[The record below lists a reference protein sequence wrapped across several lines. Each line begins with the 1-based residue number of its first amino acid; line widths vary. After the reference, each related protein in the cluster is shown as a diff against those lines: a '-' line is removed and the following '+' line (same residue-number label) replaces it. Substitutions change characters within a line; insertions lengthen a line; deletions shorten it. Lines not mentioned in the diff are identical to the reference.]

1 MKKKIVIKDS
11 ERLVADL
18 SKAYRAVAKQTT
30 IPILTGFH
38 LQFTGKSL
46 TITGSDTDNTIQITE
61 DDNCS
66 SSQPYAVVV
75 PARIFLDI
83 VRKLPAGEIQLKIGE
98 NEISITAGKST
109 FELKTMKADEYPS
122 FSLDDTGVCV
132 ELQAADLANGL
143 RLEYACSVLSMRP
156 TLQGIHIF
164 SKEKAVTFVAT
175 DSHRLSSWTVQLDQE
190 LKLPK
195 MILPASAAVEMI
207 KLIEDAADKVTIHC
221 TENSMRLTHQNVTYI
236 SRLISGTYPETSR
249 VVPTNFSTTFVANRD
264 ELVKVLERVSIVSKE
279 GKANMCRLQVI
290 PSAMPSLLI
299 SASQEGMGK
308 VQEEVFVSDLEGD
321 TFEMKFSTKYLLEA
335 LRHMRAKE
343 VMFQASGANAPLII
357 RPTGDETGFAL
368 ILPVRSA

>member
-1 MKKKIVIKDS
+1 MKKSIVIKDS

-18 SKAYRAVAKQTT
+18 SKAYRVVAKQTT

-38 LQFTGKSL
+38 LQFTGESL
-46 TITGSDTDNTIQITE
+46 TITGSDTDNTIRITE
-61 DDNCS
+61 EDNCS
-66 SSQPYAVVV
+66 SAQSCAVVV

-83 VRKLPAGEIQLKIGE
+83 VRKLPAGEIQLKMGE
-98 NEISITAGKST
+98 NEISIAAGKST

-132 ELQAADLANGL
+132 EIQASDLANGL
-143 RLEYACSVLSMRP
+143 RLEYACSVSAMRP
-156 TLQGIHIF
+156 TLQGTHIF

-175 DSHRLSSWTVQLDQE
+175 DSHRLGSWTVQLDQE

-195 MILPASAAVEMI
+195 MILPATAAEEMV
-207 KLIEDAADKVTIHC
+207 KLIEDTTDKVTIHC
-221 TENSMRLTHQNVTYI
+221 TENSLRLNCKNVTYA

-249 VVPTNFSTTFVANRD
+249 VIPTIFSTTFVANRD

-308 VQEEVFVSDLEGD
+308 VQEEVFISDLEGD
-321 TFEMKFSTKYLLEA
+321 ILEMKFSTKYLLEA
-335 LRHMRAKE
+335 LRHMKAKE
-343 VMFQASGANAPLII
+343 VMFQASGANAPIII
-357 RPTGDETGFAL
+357 RPTGNEPGFAL

>member
-1 MKKKIVIKDS
+1 MKTKIVIKDS
-11 ERLVADL
+11 ERFVADL
-18 SKAYRAVAKQTT
+18 SKAFRAVARQTT
-30 IPILTGFH
+30 IPILTGLH
-38 LQFTGKSL
+38 LQFTGESL
-46 TITGSDTDNTIQITE
+46 TITGSDTNHTIQITE
-61 DDNCS
+61 EDNCIT
-66 SSQPYAVVV
+66 SQPCAVVV

-83 VRKLPAGEIQLKIGE
+83 MRKLPAGEIQLIIGE
-98 NEISITAGKST
+98 NEIAIVAGKST
-109 FELKTMKADEYPS
+109 FELKTMNADEYPL

-132 ELQAADLANGL
+132 EIQAADLINGL
-143 RLEYACSVLSMRP
+143 RLEYACSVSAMRP

-175 DSHRLSSWTVQLDQE
+175 DSHRLGSWTVQLDQE

-264 ELVKVLERVSIVSKE
+264 ELVKVMERVSIVSKE

-308 VQEEVFVSDLEGD
+308 VQEEVFISDLEGD
-321 TFEMKFSTKYLLEA
+321 ILEMKFSTKYLLEA
-335 LRHMRAKE
+335 LRHMKAKE
-343 VMFQASGANAPLII
+343 VMFQASGANAPIII
-357 RPTGDETGFAL
+357 RPTGNEPGFAL